1 MLTWQT
7 SEGQP
12 TLLLVNK
19 LAMHDPASSVCTC
32 QLTSIHVMQAYAN
45 NFRMGD
51 GSVYVSSGVRAAP
64 GAPHLTGTTEEIET
78 LRPRSPPPNQRH

>member
-1 MLTWQT
+1 MPQQSLDMVVAL
-7 SEGQP
+7 QP
-12 TLLLVNK
+12 RF
-19 LAMHDPASSVCTC
+19 
-32 QLTSIHVMQAYAN
+32 QLCGAMQAYAS

-64 GAPHLTGTTEEIET
+64 GAPHLTGTTDEIEN